1 MTNKM
6 GGKRKLHV
14 RDAPIEPPAAKK
26 HQGTSTLNT
35 VTVARPRSQDL
46 PPTPFLEKPQGQ
58 ELKREVQLYE
68 QLSSDDITER
78 IEAGDSVVSGLF
90 GGDGVSEAVLQRHL
104 ERRLI
109 RGLASGRKAAR
120 LGFSVV
126 LTEILHQLFGE
137 KMLSSKQYPGLT
149 LEKVLEI
156 LIAKTKPLGD
166 LSGQEE
172 RDHAFGLL
180 FGLQSFVRAKILF
193 RTGEER
199 WAKPL
204 EMLLQLAVKKP
215 WMREECGWIIVE
227 ALQQME
233 QTHAEDTVR
242 KLYDIGLA
250 LTPEG
255 VGVWLAARKQ
265 FPGMNFPDKP
275 WGENGNPLEHIK
287 ALSRVLKESRSAEDD
302 AEIPQAKQAGHWNPK
317 LHFVWHMVTDL
328 FIEGTSTG
336 DTKLH
341 AQFESF
347 WKVAVDGKTLMLLTL
362 HNYKHLLIRS

>member
-1 MTNKM
+1 M
-6 GGKRKLHV
+6 GGKRKLQAQ
-14 RDAPIEPPAAKK
+14 DASIEPPAVKK
-26 HQGTSTLNT
+26 HQATSTLNMT
-35 VTVARPRSQDL
+35 MVTPQDVA
-46 PPTPFLEKPQGQ
+46 PTQFLETPQGQ

-68 QLSSDDITER
+68 QLSSEDIAER
-78 IEAGDSVVSGLF
+78 IEAGDAVVSGLF

-137 KMLSSKQYPGLT
+137 KMLSSKRYSGLT

-166 LSGQEE
+166 LSSQEE

-180 FGLQSFVRAKILF
+180 FGLQSFVRAKMLF
-193 RTGEER
+193 RNGEER

-242 KLYDIGLA
+242 KLYDVGLA

-265 FPGMNFPDKP
+265 FPGMKFPDKP

-287 ALSRVLKESRSAEDD
+287 TLSKALKESRSAEDD
-302 AEIPQAKQAGHWNPK
+302 AGIPRAKQAGHWNPK

-328 FIEGTSTG
+328 FIDGTSKG
-336 DTKLH
+336 DVKLY

-347 WKVAVDGKTLMLLTL
+347 WKVAVDGKILMIFR
-362 HNYKHLLIRS
+362 KV